1 MCPVFPSSH
10 LSWAFKVWR
19 REKREVYAFEGLHLN
34 SWVLTSRDTAPLECM
49 HYLWFKINAFTLHEC
64 MYVRVFSRKHTM
76 LGLRNESGLLNCFK
90 QSKTWWKNELL
101 QTLHHCKY
109 LHYSRLQ
116 SGHAQSIFSIR
127 WDVHLPQSISSARPL
142 VWQLLCP
149 HSSWCARPLRSPSS
163 ARTSALGS
171 WAGTW
176 SGGPVHCEEE

>member
-1 MCPVFPSSH
+1 MKKGKKGSLC
-10 LSWAFKVWR
+10 LWR
-19 REKREVYAFEGLHLN
+19 TALKQLGPNIKRHSPFGMYALLMIQDECLHTA
-34 SWVLTSRDTAPLECM
+34 WVHVS
-49 HYLWFKINAFTLHEC
+49 
-64 MYVRVFSRKHTM
+64 VFSRKHTM
-76 LGLRNESGLLNCFK
+76 LGWRNESGLLNHFK
-90 QSKTWWKNELL
+90 QSKTWWKNELRQIL
-101 QTLHHCKY
+101 YHCKY

-149 HSSWCARPLRSPSS
+149 HSSWCARPRRSPSS